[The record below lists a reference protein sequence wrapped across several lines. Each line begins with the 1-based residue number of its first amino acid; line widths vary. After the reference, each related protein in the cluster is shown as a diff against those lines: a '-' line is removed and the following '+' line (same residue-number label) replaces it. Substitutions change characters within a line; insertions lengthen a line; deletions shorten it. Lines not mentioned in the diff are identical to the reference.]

1 MGRWSWVCAVAVV
14 LLGPAPAAGEWQ
26 IRPAL
31 GLKFGGGTTFVDLD
45 KAAGQPKLVLSVAGG
60 VLGEVF
66 GIEADF
72 GRVPGYFQSGDRE
85 LIRHLVV
92 GSSVTTLT
100 GSVVAALPRR
110 LTQYTLRPYAVGG
123 MGLLW
128 VDIVPDEEF
137 PDVARRVTRRLP
149 ALNLGGGATGFV
161 TDRFGLN
168 WELRWFRTVGGTDH
182 GRGDSFGPEVLS
194 FWRANMALAFRY

>member
-1 MGRWSWVCAVAVV
+1 MG
-14 LLGPAPAAGEWQ
+14 
-26 IRPAL
+26 I
-31 GLKFGGGTTFVDLD
+31 
-45 KAAGQPKLVLSVAGG
+45 
-60 VLGEVF
+60 
-66 GIEADF
+66 
-72 GRVPGYFQSGDRE
+72 
-85 LIRHLVV
+85 
-92 GSSVTTLT
+92 
-100 GSVVAALPRR
+100 
-110 LTQYTLRPYAVGG
+110 LR
-123 MGLLW
+123 

-137 PDVARRVTRRLP
+137 PDVARRVTRTLA